1 MNSMNSMNNF
11 VKVPGKVSIEVKEA
25 LKAGVDIKQIQRFKS
40 SSQHQSDEHSGY
52 TFTSNKPEK
61 ETIDNT
67 QLLQPTR
74 DEPFNQN

>member
-40 SSQHQSDEHSGY
+40 SQHQSDEHSGY
-52 TFTSNKPEK
+52 TFTSSKSNK

-67 QLLQPTR
+67 QLLQATS
-74 DEPFNQN
+74 DESFNQN